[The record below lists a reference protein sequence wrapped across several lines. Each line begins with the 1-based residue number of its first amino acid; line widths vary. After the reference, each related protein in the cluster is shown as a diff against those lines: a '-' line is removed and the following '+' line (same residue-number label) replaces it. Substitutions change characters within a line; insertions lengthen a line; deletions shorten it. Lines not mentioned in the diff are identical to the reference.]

1 MTSDAGTPAGST
13 GKDMELSGTPE
24 AATDVCR
31 SLIFRAFFFLTPA
44 CGVLAPPGIVPLLL
58 AAAALLAAA
67 VWRAKGKTSWPL
79 PDLGL
84 TAALGGLTVFCALA
98 SIWGFDPPDSLLLA
112 GRIAI
117 LFAAGLFL
125 HAALRHL
132 DQGARTQAGN
142 WFLAGLGLALALLYL
157 EPALGYPVLG
167 LLRGPETL
175 ARYGPNLL
183 SRGAIMAAILCW
195 PACALLWRRT
205 GALAAL
211 CLPAAVLAA
220 LAFLSSQSAG
230 FGLLAGAAA
239 LAAAASHRRAG
250 RIVLIAAT
258 LGAMLISPL
267 AGNKFYEARLQDADW
282 LPMSAGHRIEIWHYT
297 VQRIAEKPVLGW
309 GFDAARHMKELTAV
323 TEASGRDP
331 IALHP
336 HNAPLQILLELG
348 VLGALLVLAVAWL
361 LIQRLETLPRRDRL
375 LGQATYMAGL
385 AISTTAFGF
394 WQNQWLALL
403 ITATLAVAL
412 TAPARARPGS
422 TPARPRPGSN

>member
-1 MTSDAGTPAGST
+1 MTSDAGTQAGSA
-13 GKDMELSGTPE
+13 DPDLEFSGAPV
-24 AATDVCR
+24 AATDRCWG
-31 SLIFRAFFFLTPA
+31 LIFRAFFFLAPVF
-44 CGVLAPPGIVPLLL
+44 GVLAPPGIVPLLL

-67 VWRAKGKTSWPL
+67 VWRARGKTSWPL
-79 PDLGL
+79 PDRRLSA
-84 TAALGGLTVFCALA
+84 TLGGLTVYCALA
-98 SIWGFDPPDSLLLA
+98 SIWGFDPPGAFLLA
-112 GRIAI
+112 GRIAV

-125 HAALRHL
+125 HAALRRL
-132 DQGARTQAGN
+132 DQRARTQAGN

-157 EPALGYPVLG
+157 EPALGFPVLG
-167 LLRGPETL
+167 LLRAPETL
-175 ARYGPNLL
+175 DRYGLNLL
-183 SRGAIMAAILCW
+183 SRGAVMAAILCW

-205 GALAAL
+205 GALTAL

-230 FGLLAGAAA
+230 FGLLAGAATLA
-239 LAAAASHRRAG
+239 LAASHRRAG

-267 AGNKFYEARLQDADW
+267 AGHKFYEAQLQDAGW
-282 LPMSAGHRIEIWHYT
+282 LPLSAKHRIEIWHFT

-309 GFDAARHMKELTAV
+309 GFDAARHMNELAAKE
-323 TEASGRDP
+323 EASGRNP

-336 HNAPLQILLELG
+336 HNAPLQILMELG
-348 VLGALLVLAVAWL
+348 IMGAILALALAWL

-403 ITATLAVAL
+403 MTAALAVAL
-412 TAPARARPGS
+412 TASARARPGS
-422 TPARPRPGSN
+422 N